1 MMEVIT
7 HVEFHPRRSDL
18 FIFSSSKGYMSLC
31 DLRESSDFSHNSIK
45 YKAKEETGKHKFFSS
60 IVKAMTRAK
69 FAPSSDNYIFSRDYL
84 SVQIWDVRNNS
95 SCVQTLNVTDYLDQ
109 CLLDVYESE
118 RIFDKFDLQ
127 ISPCSTMA
135 LTGSYGNNA
144 HIIDMMQRQ
153 NTTIGVQFIKKRGQ
167 HLGVVRTYKGRRI
180 VMGLEAAINDIM
192 AQKVPQ
198 KLSSNGNG
206 LVGGGKM
213 DADETSNSQMKHSEL
228 LKQLGDP
235 RKDLI
240 ERNLAA
246 QIQHCAWHPS
256 KNTVAIAKN
265 SSLFLYTERRD
276 SSAKEDKQ
284 Q

>member
-1 MMEVIT
+1 MTVSPDAEHFLSADDLSINLWNIENNTEAYNLVNLQRTEQQSDMMEVIT

-31 DLRESSDFSHNSIK
+31 DLRESSDFSRNSIK

-60 IVKAMTRAK
+60 IVKSMTRAK

-144 HIIDMMQRQ
+144 HIIDMMQR
-153 NTTIGVQFIKKRGQ
+153 
-167 HLGVVRTYKGRRI
+167 
-180 VMGLEAAINDIM
+180 
-192 AQKVPQ
+192 
-198 KLSSNGNG
+198 
-206 LVGGGKM
+206 
-213 DADETSNSQMKHSEL
+213 
-228 LKQLGDP
+228 
-235 RKDLI
+235 
-240 ERNLAA
+240 
-246 QIQHCAWHPS
+246 
-256 KNTVAIAKN
+256 
-265 SSLFLYTERRD
+265 
-276 SSAKEDKQ
+276 
-284 Q
+284 